1 MKSLMDI
8 MKSSMTS
15 LYESLLDD
23 GDEILNNSNINI
35 FNIISSSKSEK
46 EFYKHIDTLA
56 DACVPV
62 NINDDLSKYKNS
74 FFLMEL
80 MTTYNR
86 KNRGIKIDKY
96 FKKTKKPLF
105 INYFNTGDLFISKCD
120 KRTFLE
126 LKYEYT
132 PTLKSDTVYV
142 FPKYIEEQY
151 VEWVE
156 GLPTKY
162 LNFVEK
168 SKVI

>member
-1 MKSLMDI
+1 MK
-8 MKSSMTS
+8 S

-23 GDEILNNSNINI
+23 EEEVLDRTNLNI
-35 FNIISSSKSEK
+35 FNMILNSKSED
-46 EFYKHIDTLA
+46 EFYKHIKTLCDVCIA
-56 DACVPV
+56 V

-80 MTTYNR
+80 WTHYSK
-86 KNRGIKIDKY
+86 KNHGVKIDKY

-105 INYFNTGDLFISKCD
+105 VNYFQSVGIHTAMSTKL
-120 KRTFLE
+120 TFNE

-142 FPKYIEEQY
+142 LPKTIEEQY
-151 VEWVE
+151 VEWVK
-156 GLPTKY
+156 GLTNKY
-162 LNFVEK
+162 LDFKSK